1 VTGTALGA
9 FVLEGRP
16 AENAPLAIA
25 GLVGVMYWWGGRGYR
40 AARRLGT
47 IVPDRVRTERWRT
60 AALIAAALAAVLA
73 LQEPVD
79 ALAGELF
86 WMHMVQH
93 VLLLVVV
100 APLAVLAAP
109 WMRLWRALPLTL
121 RRALARWAVNGV
133 TAAPLRALTR
143 ALGHPWVAWALLAGD
158 LIAWHV
164 PAAYDL
170 TLRSEVVHY
179 TEHASFL
186 LFALLAWGQVID
198 SPPFR
203 SRLQAPHRVAFAL
216 GAMAVG
222 WGLALMLAFASQPWY
237 SAYAALG
244 HRPGGISALTDQHLG
259 AGVMW
264 VPASLPWAL
273 AVFVLVY
280 RWVPDIQSLRT
291 GGTGGTGV
299 AGGSPPPAPLPL
311 PESPLP
317 ESPALPP
324 LPAAL
329 EEALRR
335 NPAVPTPART
345 NGGRAI
351 ITKARRS
358 HA

>member
-1 VTGTALGA
+1 VTGTALGT
-9 FVLEGRP
+9 FVLEGRG
-16 AENAPLAIA
+16 AQNAPLAIA
-25 GLVGVMYWWGGRGYR
+25 CLAGVMYWRGGRGYR

-47 IVPDRVRTERWRT
+47 IAPARVRVERWRT
-60 AALIAAALAAVLA
+60 AALVAAALAAVLA

-79 ALAGELF
+79 ALADELF

-109 WMRLWRALPLTL
+109 WMRLWRALPLRL
-121 RRALARWAVNGV
+121 RRTLARWEVNAG
-133 TAAPLRALTR
+133 TAAPLRALAR
-143 ALGHPWVAWALLAGD
+143 ALGNPWVAWALLAGD

-170 TLRSEVVHY
+170 TLRSEAVHY
-179 TEHASFL
+179 SEHASFL
-186 LFALLAWGQVID
+186 LFAMLAWGQVID
-198 SPPFR
+198 SPPFH
-203 SRLQAPHRVAFAL
+203 SRLDAPYRVAFAL

-237 SAYAALG
+237 SGYAALA

-280 RWVPDIQSLRT
+280 RWVPDVQSRRT
-291 GGTGGTGV
+291 DGTGGAGV
-299 AGGSPPPAPLPL
+299 AGGLPSPAPPSLGDAP
-311 PESPLP
+311 S
-317 ESPALPP
+317 LPP

-335 NPAVPTPART
+335 TPAVPAPART

>member
-1 VTGTALGA
+1 M
-9 FVLEGRP
+9 LEGRP
-16 AENAPLAIA
+16 TDNAPLLIA
-25 GLVGVMYWWGGRGYR
+25 CLAGVMYWRGGRGYR

-47 IVPDRVRTERWRT
+47 IAPDRVRMERWR
-60 AALIAAALAAVLA
+60 AAAMIAAVLAAVLA

-93 VLLLVVV
+93 VLLLAVV

-121 RRALARWAVNGV
+121 RRTLARWAVNGV

-143 ALGHPWVAWALLAGD
+143 ALGHPLVAWALLACD

-170 TLRSEVVHY
+170 TLRSEAVHY

-198 SPPFR
+198 SPPFH
-203 SRLQAPHRVAFAL
+203 SRLQAPYRVAFAI
-216 GAMAVG
+216 GSMGVG

-280 RWVPDIQSLRT
+280 RWVPDVQSRRT

-299 AGGSPPPAPLPL
+299 AGSAPPLPGSPSPAG
-311 PESPLP
+311 SSLP

>member
-1 VTGTALGA
+1 MMASAFGA
-9 FVLEGRP
+9 IVVEGRP

-25 GLVGVMYWWGGRGYR
+25 CLIGVMYWRGGRGFR

-47 IVPDRVRTERWRT
+47 ITPDRVRRERWRT
-60 AALIAAALAAVLA
+60 TALIASALAAVLA

-79 ALAGELF
+79 ELADELF

-109 WMRLWRALPLTL
+109 WMRLWHALPLRT
-121 RRALARWAVNGV
+121 RRSIAGWAVNGG
-133 TAAPLRALTR
+133 TAAPLRALAR
-143 ALGHPWVAWALLAGD
+143 SLARPQIAFALLAGD

-164 PAAYDL
+164 PALYDL
-170 TLRSEVVHY
+170 ALRSEAVHY

-198 SPPFR
+198 SPPFH
-203 SRLQAPHRVAFAL
+203 SRLPAPHRVAFAL

-222 WGLALMLAFASQPWY
+222 WGLALVLAFASQPWY
-237 SAYAALG
+237 SAYTSLP

-280 RWVPDIQSLRT
+280 RWVPDVQSRRT
-291 GGTGGTGV
+291 GGTGGTSV
-299 AGGSPPPAPLPL
+299 AGGSPPPT
-311 PESPLP
+311 PLP

-324 LPAAL
+324 LPVAL
-329 EEALRR
+329 EEALKRD
-335 NPAVPTPART
+335 PAVPTAART
-345 NGGRAI
+345 NGGRTT
-351 ITKARRS
+351 ITTARRS